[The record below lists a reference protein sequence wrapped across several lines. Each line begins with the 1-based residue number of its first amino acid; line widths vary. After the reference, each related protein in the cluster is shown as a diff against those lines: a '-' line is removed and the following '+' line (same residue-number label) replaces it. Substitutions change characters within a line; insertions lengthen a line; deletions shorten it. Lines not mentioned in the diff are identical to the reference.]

1 MRDFLV
7 KAEKNSLI
15 SSADQWMQIREL
27 RNKIAHEYTKE
38 DFVKTFEDILKQ
50 TPFILSE
57 LKGLTV

>member
-1 MRDFLV
+1 MRDFLD